1 MPGLLERRHQTKEIG
16 REVRFR
22 QGLTKVRTYVEKCH
36 KAKTRYWELGKRALK
51 LGDRRQ
57 FENIA
62 RAYLRTNEMVGRWER
77 YLVAMETVSLQRDQI
92 KATREFAQSM
102 KVMSESM
109 MAGAKPEEITSMQV
123 ELERALRK
131 AGTLDETLSTI
142 MDVTSETIF
151 SGEGLSEESLREGET
166 AISSEAVHDEG
177 SAADDR
183 ITKGLRHIEE
193 EMQKE
198 LK

>member
-1 MPGLLERRHQTKEIG
+1 
-16 REVRFR
+16 
-22 QGLTKVRTYVEKCH
+22 
-36 KAKTRYWELGKRALK
+36 
-51 LGDRRQ
+51 
-57 FENIA
+57 
-62 RAYLRTNEMVGRWER
+62 MVGRWER

-92 KATREFAQSM
+92 KATGEFAQAM

-151 SGEGLSEESLREGET
+151 SGEGLSEESLREVET
-166 AISSEAVHDEG
+166 AISGEAVHDEG

>member
-1 MPGLLERRHQTKEIG
+1 
-16 REVRFR
+16 
-22 QGLTKVRTYVEKCH
+22 
-36 KAKTRYWELGKRALK
+36 
-51 LGDRRQ
+51 
-57 FENIA
+57 
-62 RAYLRTNEMVGRWER
+62 
-77 YLVAMETVSLQRDQI
+77 
-92 KATREFAQSM
+92 
-102 KVMSESM
+102 
-109 MAGAKPEEITSMQV
+109 
-123 ELERALRK
+123 
-131 AGTLDETLSTI
+131 

-151 SGEGLSEESLREGET
+151 SGEGLSEESLREVET